1 MFNISI
7 LYLFLLLSSPLRRV
21 QKVPYTAQRIRTSE
35 DLMQLFWTIFSWAEV
50 EENMIAMSSRSFDI
64 FIQMYSNT

>member
-1 MFNISI
+1 M
-7 LYLFLLLSSPLRRV
+7 
-21 QKVPYTAQRIRTSE
+21 PYTAQRIRTSE

-64 FIQMYSNT
+64 FIQMYSNTENKGICLIF